1 MIRFKKFGPLEV
13 LVFASALYIATM
25 LIWTATTRDGV
36 LEKVN
41 SVKLNHKNVVELLNN
56 EINNCSQNNQ
66 KKTSW
71 GEDCNAVWSSS
82 LIVKYVLQNIEL
94 KNPYALRKPLIQT
107 SADPRIQA
115 EGKAGQSADKGVIFV
130 SLNDFTPEA
139 GSEWIIGTCVKSPCV
154 AAGNNEL
161 VSVYR

>member
-56 EINNCSQNNQ
+56 EINNCS
-66 KKTSW
+66 
-71 GEDCNAVWSSS
+71 
-82 LIVKYVLQNIEL
+82 
-94 KNPYALRKPLIQT
+94 
-107 SADPRIQA
+107 
-115 EGKAGQSADKGVIFV
+115 
-130 SLNDFTPEA
+130 
-139 GSEWIIGTCVKSPCV
+139 
-154 AAGNNEL
+154 
-161 VSVYR
+161 

>member
-56 EINNCSQNNQ
+56 EINICSQNSQ

-71 GEDCNAVWSSS
+71 GEDCDTAWSSS
-82 LIVKYVLQNIEL
+82 LIVKHILQNIEL
-94 KNPYALRKPLIQT
+94 KNPYDLRTSLIQT

-130 SLNDFTPEA
+130 SLNDFTPEP